1 MELRRLVQ
9 TTIVHPMRPE
19 FSVASLFVP
28 ARLPEDIVL
37 DDLSRS
43 LGIEPISGGKIS
55 AAELERVLVCLLS
68 GSFEVFDMGERA
80 FRHFVNERDI
90 TTEFL
95 AEVQNKAHVLV
106 EREYAIRDS
115 LSAVLERSFGAS
127 LGTYSVPARAAL
139 HDTSGAPQVE
149 LLSLIGSSG
158 VLICGSV
165 LGLDRALHFGLY
177 ERIYQ
182 GLLRLATAPG
192 AAP

>member
-9 TTIVHPMRPE
+9 TTLVHPLRPE
-19 FSVASLFVP
+19 YSVATLFVP
-28 ARLPEDIVL
+28 ADLPEGIAL
-37 DDLSRS
+37 DALSRS
-43 LGIEPISGGKIS
+43 LGIEPISGGAIS
-55 AAELERVLVCLLS
+55 EAELSRVLVCLLS
-68 GSFEVFDMGERA
+68 GSFEVFDMAEQA
-80 FRHFVNERDI
+80 FRHYVNKSDI

-95 AEVQNKAHVLV
+95 DEVQNKAHVLF
-106 EREYAIRDS
+106 EREHAVRDS
-115 LSAVLERSFGAS
+115 LSAVLGRSFGAS

-139 HDTSGAPQVE
+139 HDTSGAPHVE

-182 GLLRLATAPG
+182 GLLAPGAGPG